1 MYRRARFWA
10 LASLDCDVGGFKVM
24 ASPHLESSMSSATR
38 DNMVSFALFVA
49 CVSVADALTLGTVL
63 AIGYIAALFFS

>member
-1 MYRRARFWA
+1 
-10 LASLDCDVGGFKVM
+10 
-24 ASPHLESSMSSATR
+24 MSSATR